1 MSKLSLHKNEYDSE
15 LTVTRS
21 ALCCSYHQKVPP
33 VAPDL
38 ELKATY
44 GLAAPEE
51 FNLPAPNEQWTAA
64 IYKAFDITKMPSRN
78 EVCFDVAD
86 LWSLLSNYS

>member
-1 MSKLSLHKNEYDSE
+1 MYVLSCH
-15 LTVTRS
+15 
-21 ALCCSYHQKVPP
+21 SYHQKVPP

-51 FNLPAPNEQWTAA
+51 FVLPEPNAQWTAA
-64 IYKAFDITKMPSRN
+64 VYKAFDITKMPSRN
-78 EVCFDVAD
+78 EVRCHV
-86 LWSLLSNYS
+86 SIMKSSV

>member
-1 MSKLSLHKNEYDSE
+1 MWH
-15 LTVTRS
+15 
-21 ALCCSYHQKVPP
+21 CSYHQKVPP

-38 ELKATY
+38 ELKATF

-64 IYKAFDITKMPSRN
+64 VYKAFDITKMPSRD
-78 EVCFDVAD
+78 EVC
-86 LWSLLSNYS
+86 SLIAIL